1 MLKKVILAAFILV
14 GSTLSALS
22 FSSDAS
28 AKHVNGN
35 ITWYNGVG
43 KKGSSGKKLGH
54 WDCATKLGFDVP
66 RNGTKIRAYAKAKPK
81 KVITV
86 YKNDVGRMPHA
97 VLDVSP
103 KAFKALGYPLSRGK
117 VAGHYSY

>member
-14 GSTLSALS
+14 GSTLGAFS
-22 FSSDAS
+22 FLSDAS

-54 WDCATKLGFDVP
+54 WDCATKIGFDVP

-86 YKNDVGRMPHA
+86 YKNDVGRMPNA

-103 KAFKALGYPLSRGK
+103 KAFKALGYPLSKGK

>member
-1 MLKKVILAAFILV
+1 MKKVILAAFILV
-14 GSTLSALS
+14 GSTLGAFS
-22 FSSDAS
+22 FSADAS

-54 WDCATKLGFDVP
+54 WDCATKIGFDVP

-103 KAFKALGYPLSRGK
+103 KAFKALGYPLSKGK

>member
-14 GSTLSALS
+14 GSTLGAFS
-22 FSSDAS
+22 FSADAS

-54 WDCATKLGFDVP
+54 WDCATKIGFDVP
-66 RNGTKIRAYAKAKPK
+66 KNGTKIRAYAKAKPK

-103 KAFKALGYPLSRGK
+103 KAFKALGYPLSKGK

>member
-1 MLKKVILAAFILV
+1 MVKKVILAAFILA
-14 GSTLSALS
+14 GSILGAFS

-54 WDCATKLGFDVP
+54 WDCASDLMFLKTGQKSEPMQKRSLK
-66 RNGTKIRAYAKAKPK
+66 R
-81 KVITV
+81 
-86 YKNDVGRMPHA
+86 
-97 VLDVSP
+97 
-103 KAFKALGYPLSRGK
+103 
-117 VAGHYSY
+117 

>member
-14 GSTLSALS
+14 GSTLGAFS
-22 FSSDAS
+22 FSADVS

-54 WDCATKLGFDVP
+54 WDCATKIGFDVP

-103 KAFKALGYPLSRGK
+103 KAFKALGYPLSKGK

>member
-14 GSTLSALS
+14 GSTLGAFS

-43 KKGSSGKKLGH
+43 KKRL
-54 WDCATKLGFDVP
+54 F
-66 RNGTKIRAYAKAKPK
+66 R
-81 KVITV
+81 
-86 YKNDVGRMPHA
+86 
-97 VLDVSP
+97 
-103 KAFKALGYPLSRGK
+103 
-117 VAGHYSY
+117 

>member
-1 MLKKVILAAFILV
+1 MKKVILAAFILV
-14 GSTLSALS
+14 GSTLGAFS

-54 WDCATKLGFDVP
+54 WDCATKIGFDVP
-66 RNGTKIRAYAKAKPK
+66 KNGTKIRAYAKAKPK

>member
-14 GSTLSALS
+14 GSTLGALS

-43 KKGSSGKKLGH
+43 KKALQVKTWTLGLC
-54 WDCATKLGFDVP
+54 DQD
-66 RNGTKIRAYAKAKPK
+66 RI
-81 KVITV
+81 
-86 YKNDVGRMPHA
+86 
-97 VLDVSP
+97 
-103 KAFKALGYPLSRGK
+103 
-117 VAGHYSY
+117 

>member
-1 MLKKVILAAFILV
+1 MKKVILAAFILV
-14 GSTLSALS
+14 GSTLGAFS

-54 WDCATKLGFDVP
+54 WDCATKIGFDVP
-66 RNGTKIRAYAKAKPK
+66 KNGTKIRAYAKAKPK

-103 KAFKALGYPLSRGK
+103 KAFKALGYPLSKGK

>member
-14 GSTLSALS
+14 GSTLGAFS
-22 FSSDAS
+22 FSADTS

-54 WDCATKLGFDVP
+54 WDCATKIGFDVP

-103 KAFKALGYPLSRGK
+103 KAFKALGYPLSKGK

>member
-14 GSTLSALS
+14 GSSLGAFS
-22 FSSDAS
+22 FSADAS

-54 WDCATKLGFDVP
+54 WDCATKIGFDVP
-66 RNGTKIRAYAKAKPK
+66 KNGTKIRAYAKAKPK

-103 KAFKALGYPLSRGK
+103 KAFKALGYPLSKGK